1 MSWKRGSM
9 FGKFSVNPTLGRLG
23 VYGIFI
29 GFMSVVM
36 YPIMIGPMIN
46 SDHYK
51 KIQEKTRAGI
61 DQSKVQP
68 GNMNVWTDP
77 FDRKKD

>member
-1 MSWKRGSM
+1 M

-46 SDHYK
+46 SDHYSEY
-51 KIQEKTRAGI
+51 I
-61 DQSKVQP
+61 
-68 GNMNVWTDP
+68 MNVN
-77 FDRKKD
+77 KININLINYSINEG